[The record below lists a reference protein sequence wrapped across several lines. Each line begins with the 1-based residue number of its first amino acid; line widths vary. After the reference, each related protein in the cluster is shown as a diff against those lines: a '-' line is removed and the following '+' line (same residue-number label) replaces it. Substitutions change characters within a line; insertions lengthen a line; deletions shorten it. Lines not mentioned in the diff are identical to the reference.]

1 LIQNDSTFTL
11 KNITNENDAL
21 KKQLNEL
28 RNQFGIAEQEFTK
41 RANIYEQNQAGLKRE
56 NDDLRRSINEY
67 ESKYTLISRE
77 KEDINRKR
85 LEY

>member
-1 LIQNDSTFTL
+1 MIQNDSTFTL

-56 NDDLRRSINEY
+56 NDDLRQNLNKFKQEY
-67 ESKYTLISRE
+67 
-77 KEDINRKR
+77 D
-85 LEY
+85 